1 MYLSGR
7 IIRESYTFYANKLTS
22 LLNRVRRLYYFKL
35 FSRDPKNRSKTW
47 LYINRLIGNSTQDP
61 INKLLVGSETLTGL
75 RMVNYANEYFVSVAN
90 RLTEGMQENLPYKF
104 ITERNPHTFEMRP
117 TDIYEVVK
125 VIYSLKNKGN
135 GLIDIS
141 VATIKSN
148 SHIFS
153 VHIVLLYNYS
163 IEKYVFPKKLKVAK
177 IVPCH
182 KSGQTD
188 LIDNFRPI
196 SNLPV
201 FSKIFEK
208 LSHIRMVSFIDRC
221 NLLSESQYGFRKG
234 KSTTQAALK
243 LTSTIVNAYH
253 VKEYAACF
261 FLDLRKAFDIVDHNI
276 LLSKMDH
283 MGFRGHSIQ
292 YFRSYLTG
300 RRQYTQV
307 GDYKSKECPINK
319 GVPQGSVLGPVLFC
333 LYINDIVQAV
343 DVEVVFF
350 CG

>member
-1 MYLSGR
+1 MLQQ
-7 IIRESYTFYANKLTS
+7 
-22 LLNRVRRLYYFKL
+22 
-35 FSRDPKNRSKTW
+35 SKT
-47 LYINRLIGNSTQDP
+47 IP
-61 INKLLVGSETLTGL
+61 I
-75 RMVNYANEYFVSVAN
+75 F
-90 RLTEGMQENLPYKF
+90 
-104 ITERNPHTFEMRP
+104 
-117 TDIYEVVK
+117 
-125 VIYSLKNKGN
+125 
-135 GLIDIS
+135 
-141 VATIKSN
+141 
-148 SHIFS
+148 FS

-177 IVPCH
+177 VVSCH

-243 LTSTIVNAYH
+243 LTSMIVNAYKSM
-253 VKEYAACF
+253 KEYVACI
-261 FLDLRKAFDIVDHNI
+261 FLDLQKAFDIVDHNI
-276 LLSKMDH
+276 LLSKMNH
-283 MGFRGHSIQ
+283 MGFRGHSLQ
-292 YFRSYLTG
+292 CFRSYLTG

-307 GDYKSKECPINK
+307 GDYKSNECPINK
-319 GVPQGSVLGPVLFC
+319 GFPQGSVLGPVLFC

-343 DVEVVFF
+343 DVEVVLFVDDAAF
-350 CG
+350 IIKQPHWKSYMKKLSNSS

>member
-1 MYLSGR
+1 M
-7 IIRESYTFYANKLTS
+7 
-22 LLNRVRRLYYFKL
+22 
-35 FSRDPKNRSKTW
+35 
-47 LYINRLIGNSTQDP
+47 QD
-61 INKLLVGSETLTGL
+61 
-75 RMVNYANEYFVSVAN
+75 
-90 RLTEGMQENLPYKF
+90 NLPYEF

-135 GLIDIS
+135 VLIDIS

-148 SHIFS
+148 SHVFS
-153 VHIVLLYNYS
+153 VHIVLLYDYS

-177 IVPCH
+177 VVPCH
-182 KSGQTD
+182 KSGQTV

-208 LSHIRMVSFIDRC
+208 LSHIRMVSFIDR
-221 NLLSESQYGFRKG
+221 LLSESQYGFRKG

-243 LTSTIVNAYH
+243 LTPMIVNAYRM
-253 VKEYAACF
+253 KEYAACF

-283 MGFRGHSIQ
+283 MGFRGHSLQ

-307 GDYKSKECPINK
+307 GDYKSNECPIDK

-343 DVEVVFF
+343 DVEVVLFADDAAFIIIAATLEELYEKIIKLFF
-350 CG
+350 A